1 MIITT
6 YPCWLLGSCL
16 LLQQAIATKLTQL
29 SLGMTSDRSKPN
41 LAARST
47 VLLETLFEEGVK
59 LVSMLVVESQVAMKG
74 A

>member
-1 MIITT
+1 MI
-6 YPCWLLGSCL
+6 
-16 LLQQAIATKLTQL
+16 
-29 SLGMTSDRSKPN
+29 SDRFKPN